1 MLGSLLYGSWEIS
14 AVPPAVAGGGAGK
27 AKSRTPA
34 IYADEKSD
42 APIRPK
48 KSSNKEKQKCPTL
61 RR

>member
-14 AVPPAVAGGGAGK
+14 AVSSATVEGGTGK
-27 AKSRTPA
+27 AQSRTPV
-34 IYADEKSD
+34 IYAAEKSD
-42 APIRPK
+42 APIRPE